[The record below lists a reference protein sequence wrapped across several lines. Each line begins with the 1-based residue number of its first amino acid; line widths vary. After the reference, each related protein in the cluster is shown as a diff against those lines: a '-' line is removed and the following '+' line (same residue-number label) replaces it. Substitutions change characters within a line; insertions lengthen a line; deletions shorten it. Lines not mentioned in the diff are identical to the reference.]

1 MENNLNI
8 VKSEFKEL
16 PNNIEAE
23 QSVIGS
29 ILVTNEIFD
38 EISTIISSI
47 NFYDPMHQKIY
58 NAIESLIYKGM
69 LANPITL
76 KNYFEDEKD
85 DLDVPE
91 YLVKITKFSTSIRQ
105 AIEYS
110 KIIYDMFVRRELIK
124 ISEQTIDN
132 AKITDLD
139 SSGQNIIENSE
150 RLLFDLAEKGSFN
163 SSLIKFDD
171 AMKQTIE
178 MASAAYKNE
187 GGIVGVPTGLRD
199 LDDKLGGL
207 HQSDLIII
215 AGRPS
220 MGKTSLATNIAFNA
234 AKHIQDNQ
242 KKSSVAFFSLEMSS
256 EQLSTRI
263 LSEQARIG
271 SNDIRRGRIS
281 DEQFDQFLETS
292 KNIAELPLFIDE
304 TPAISIA
311 AMSNRARRI
320 KRLHGL
326 DMIVVDYIQLMR
338 GTTYNKD
345 GRVQEISQITQG
357 LKAIAKELGVPVVA
371 LSQLSRQ
378 VEQRDDHKPQ
388 LADLRES
395 GSIEQDADV
404 VMFVY
409 REGYYLQRKEPREAT
424 VEHAEWQAKMNEVA
438 HLAEI
443 IIGKQRHGPIGKVT
457 LEFEKDLQNLKI
469 LKLIKFKYK
478 TLMLTSLYENT
489 ILKNPKFI
497 ILILFIT
504 LISFGYYSKDF
515 RLDASSE
522 TLLIEDDPDLEYL
535 REITNRYGSK
545 EFLVLTYTPNEG
557 MISNT
562 SINNLL
568 SLKYKIQSL
577 DWVHSVITL
586 LDIPLLNNTDAP
598 LQERLKGFKT
608 LKDEDVDKNRGFK
621 EILESPVFRNFVI
634 SESGKTSGIIV
645 NIKQNPILEDIENR
659 SKKEIDE
666 HRDKIKK
673 QNHKNIL
680 EIRDVI
686 KSYDD
691 VGKIYLGGIPMIADD
706 MMTFIKSDII
716 VFGLGVLLF
725 IIATLWFVFKK

>member
-1 MENNLNI
+1 MENNLSI
-8 VKSEFKEL
+8 VKDQFKEL

-23 QSVIGS
+23 QAVIGS
-29 ILVTNEIFD
+29 ILVSNDIFD

-47 NFYDPMHQKIY
+47 NFYDPMHQKIFE
-58 NAIESLIYKGM
+58 AVESLIYKGM

-85 DLDVPE
+85 DLNVPE
-91 YLVKITKFSTSIRQ
+91 YLIKITKFSTSVRQ
-105 AIEYS
+105 AVEYS

-124 ISEQTIDN
+124 ISEQTIDS
-132 AKITDLD
+132 AKLNELD
-139 SSGQNIIENSE
+139 TNGQTIIENSE

-163 SSLIKFDD
+163 SSLVKFDE

-187 GGIVGVPTGLRD
+187 EGIVGVPTGLRD

-234 AKHIQDNQ
+234 AQKLQDSG
-242 KKSSVAFFSLEMSS
+242 KKSSIAFFSLEMSS

-263 LSEQARIG
+263 ISEQARIS

-281 DEQFDQFLETS
+281 DEQFDKFLETS
-292 KNIAELPLFIDE
+292 KNIAELPLYIDE

-320 KRLHGL
+320 KRLFGL
-326 DMIVVDYIQLMR
+326 DMVVVDYIQLMR
-338 GTTYNKD
+338 GTTFNKD

-388 LADLRES
+388 LSDLRES

-438 HLAEI
+438 HLAQI
-443 IIGKQRHGPIGKVT
+443 IIGKQRHGPIGNVT
-457 LEFEKDLQNLKI
+457 LEFEERFT
-469 LKLIKFKYK
+469 KFKD
-478 TLMLTSLYENT
+478 TQ
-489 ILKNPKFI
+489 
-497 ILILFIT
+497 
-504 LISFGYYSKDF
+504 
-515 RLDASSE
+515 
-522 TLLIEDDPDLEYL
+522 
-535 REITNRYGSK
+535 TN
-545 EFLVLTYTPNEG
+545 
-557 MISNT
+557 
-562 SINNLL
+562 
-568 SLKYKIQSL
+568 
-577 DWVHSVITL
+577 
-586 LDIPLLNNTDAP
+586 
-598 LQERLKGFKT
+598 
-608 LKDEDVDKNRGFK
+608 
-621 EILESPVFRNFVI
+621 
-634 SESGKTSGIIV
+634 
-645 NIKQNPILEDIENR
+645 
-659 SKKEIDE
+659 
-666 HRDKIKK
+666 
-673 QNHKNIL
+673 
-680 EIRDVI
+680 
-686 KSYDD
+686 
-691 VGKIYLGGIPMIADD
+691 
-706 MMTFIKSDII
+706 
-716 VFGLGVLLF
+716 
-725 IIATLWFVFKK
+725 

>member
-1 MENNLNI
+1 MENSLSI
-8 VKSEFKEL
+8 VKDQFKEL

-23 QSVIGS
+23 QAVIGS
-29 ILVTNEIFD
+29 ILVSNDIFD

-47 NFYDPMHQKIY
+47 NFYDPMHQKIFE
-58 NAIESLIYKGM
+58 AIESLIYKGM

-91 YLVKITKFSTSIRQ
+91 YLVKITKFSTSVRQ
-105 AIEYS
+105 AVEYS

-124 ISEQTIDN
+124 ISEQTIDS
-132 AKITDLD
+132 AKLNELD
-139 SSGQNIIENSE
+139 TNGQTIIENSE

-163 SSLIKFDD
+163 SSLIKFDE

-187 GGIVGVPTGLRD
+187 EGIVGVPTGLRD

-234 AKHIQDNQ
+234 AQKLQDSG
-242 KKSSVAFFSLEMSS
+242 KKSSIAFFSLEMSS

-263 LSEQARIG
+263 ISEQARIS

-281 DEQFDQFLETS
+281 DEQFDKFLETS
-292 KNIAELPLFIDE
+292 KNISELPLYIDE

-320 KRLHGL
+320 KRLFGL
-326 DMIVVDYIQLMR
+326 DMVVVDYIQLMR
-338 GTTYNKD
+338 GTTFNKD

-357 LKAIAKELGVPVVA
+357 LKAIAKELAVPVVA

-438 HLAEI
+438 HLAQI
-443 IIGKQRHGPIGKVT
+443 IIGKQRHGPIGNVT
-457 LEFEKDLQNLKI
+457 LEFEERFT
-469 LKLIKFKYK
+469 KFKD
-478 TLMLTSLYENT
+478 TQ
-489 ILKNPKFI
+489 
-497 ILILFIT
+497 
-504 LISFGYYSKDF
+504 
-515 RLDASSE
+515 
-522 TLLIEDDPDLEYL
+522 
-535 REITNRYGSK
+535 
-545 EFLVLTYTPNEG
+545 
-557 MISNT
+557 
-562 SINNLL
+562 IN
-568 SLKYKIQSL
+568 
-577 DWVHSVITL
+577 
-586 LDIPLLNNTDAP
+586 
-598 LQERLKGFKT
+598 
-608 LKDEDVDKNRGFK
+608 
-621 EILESPVFRNFVI
+621 
-634 SESGKTSGIIV
+634 
-645 NIKQNPILEDIENR
+645 
-659 SKKEIDE
+659 
-666 HRDKIKK
+666 
-673 QNHKNIL
+673 
-680 EIRDVI
+680 
-686 KSYDD
+686 
-691 VGKIYLGGIPMIADD
+691 
-706 MMTFIKSDII
+706 
-716 VFGLGVLLF
+716 
-725 IIATLWFVFKK
+725 

>member
-1 MENNLNI
+1 MENNLSI
-8 VKSEFKEL
+8 VKDQFKEL

-23 QSVIGS
+23 QAVIGS
-29 ILVTNEIFD
+29 ILVSNDIFD

-47 NFYDPMHQKIY
+47 NFYDPMHQKIFE
-58 NAIESLIYKGM
+58 AIESLVYKGM

-85 DLDVPE
+85 DLNVPE
-91 YLVKITKFSTSIRQ
+91 YLVKITKFSTSVRQ
-105 AIEYS
+105 AVEYS

-124 ISEQTIDN
+124 ISEQTIDS
-132 AKITDLD
+132 AKLNELD
-139 SSGQNIIENSE
+139 TNGQTIIENSE

-163 SSLIKFDD
+163 SSLVKFDE

-187 GGIVGVPTGLRD
+187 EGIVGVPTGLRD

-234 AKHIQDNQ
+234 AQKLQDNG
-242 KKSSVAFFSLEMSS
+242 KKSSIAFFSLEMSS

-263 LSEQARIG
+263 ISEQARIS

-281 DEQFDQFLETS
+281 DEQFDKFLETS
-292 KNIAELPLFIDE
+292 KNISELPLFIDE

-320 KRLHGL
+320 KRQHGL

-338 GTTYNKD
+338 GTTFNKD

-409 REGYYLQRKEPREAT
+409 REGYYLSRKEPREAT

-438 HLAEI
+438 HLAQI
-443 IIGKQRHGPIGKVT
+443 IIGKQRHGPIGNVT
-457 LEFEKDLQNLKI
+457 LEFEERFT
-469 LKLIKFKYK
+469 KFKD
-478 TLMLTSLYENT
+478 TQ
-489 ILKNPKFI
+489 
-497 ILILFIT
+497 
-504 LISFGYYSKDF
+504 
-515 RLDASSE
+515 
-522 TLLIEDDPDLEYL
+522 
-535 REITNRYGSK
+535 
-545 EFLVLTYTPNEG
+545 
-557 MISNT
+557 
-562 SINNLL
+562 IN
-568 SLKYKIQSL
+568 
-577 DWVHSVITL
+577 
-586 LDIPLLNNTDAP
+586 
-598 LQERLKGFKT
+598 
-608 LKDEDVDKNRGFK
+608 
-621 EILESPVFRNFVI
+621 
-634 SESGKTSGIIV
+634 
-645 NIKQNPILEDIENR
+645 
-659 SKKEIDE
+659 
-666 HRDKIKK
+666 
-673 QNHKNIL
+673 
-680 EIRDVI
+680 
-686 KSYDD
+686 
-691 VGKIYLGGIPMIADD
+691 
-706 MMTFIKSDII
+706 
-716 VFGLGVLLF
+716 
-725 IIATLWFVFKK
+725 

>member
-1 MENNLNI
+1 MENNLSL
-8 VKSEFKEL
+8 VKENFKEL

-38 EISTIISSI
+38 EINTIVSNT
-47 NFYDPMHQKIY
+47 NFYDPMHQKIF
-58 NAIESLIYKGM
+58 NAIESMIYKGM

-76 KNYFEDEKD
+76 KNYFENEKD
-85 DLDVPE
+85 ELNIPE
-91 YLVKITKFSTSIRQ
+91 YLVKITKFSTSVRQ

-110 KIIYDMFVRRELIK
+110 KLIYDMFVRRELIK
-124 ISEQTIDN
+124 ISEQIIDN
-132 AKITDLD
+132 AKESDLNN
-139 SSGQNIIENSE
+139 SGQNIIENSE
-150 RLLFDLAEKGSFN
+150 KLLYDLAEKGTFN

-234 AKHIQDNQ
+234 ARNIQESGA
-242 KKSSVAFFSLEMSS
+242 KSSVAFFSLEMSS

-263 LSEQARIG
+263 ISEQARIG

-292 KNIAELPLFIDE
+292 KNISELPLFIDE

-311 AMSNRARRI
+311 SMSNRARRI
-320 KRLHGL
+320 KRLNGL
-326 DMIVVDYIQLMR
+326 DLIVVDYIQLMK
-338 GTTYNKD
+338 GLFNNKD

-457 LEFEKDLQNLKI
+457 LEFEERFT
-469 LKLIKFKYK
+469 KFKD
-478 TLMLTSLYENT
+478 TQ
-489 ILKNPKFI
+489 
-497 ILILFIT
+497 
-504 LISFGYYSKDF
+504 
-515 RLDASSE
+515 
-522 TLLIEDDPDLEYL
+522 
-535 REITNRYGSK
+535 
-545 EFLVLTYTPNEG
+545 
-557 MISNT
+557 
-562 SINNLL
+562 NN
-568 SLKYKIQSL
+568 
-577 DWVHSVITL
+577 
-586 LDIPLLNNTDAP
+586 
-598 LQERLKGFKT
+598 
-608 LKDEDVDKNRGFK
+608 
-621 EILESPVFRNFVI
+621 
-634 SESGKTSGIIV
+634 
-645 NIKQNPILEDIENR
+645 
-659 SKKEIDE
+659 
-666 HRDKIKK
+666 
-673 QNHKNIL
+673 
-680 EIRDVI
+680 
-686 KSYDD
+686 
-691 VGKIYLGGIPMIADD
+691 
-706 MMTFIKSDII
+706 
-716 VFGLGVLLF
+716 
-725 IIATLWFVFKK
+725 

>member
-1 MENNLNI
+1 MENNLSI
-8 VKSEFKEL
+8 VKENFKEL

-38 EISTIISSI
+38 EINTIVSNV
-47 NFYDPMHQKIY
+47 NFYDPMHQKIF
-58 NAIESLIYKGM
+58 NAIESMIYKGM

-76 KNYFEDEKD
+76 KNYFENEKD
-85 DLDVPE
+85 ELNVPE
-91 YLVKITKFSTSIRQ
+91 YLVKITKFSTSARQ

-124 ISEQTIDN
+124 ISEQIIDN
-132 AKITDLD
+132 AKENDLEN
-139 SSGQNIIENSE
+139 SGQNIIENSE
-150 RLLFDLAEKGSFN
+150 KLLYDLAEKGTFN

-199 LDDKLGGL
+199 LDNKLGGL

-234 AKHIQDNQ
+234 AKNIQDSG
-242 KKSSVAFFSLEMSS
+242 KKSSIAFFSLEMSS

-263 LSEQARIG
+263 ISEQARIG

-292 KNIAELPLFIDE
+292 KDISELPLYIDE

-326 DMIVVDYIQLMR
+326 DLIVVDYIQLMK
-338 GTTYNKD
+338 GLFNNKD

-357 LKAIAKELGVPVVA
+357 LKAIAKELGVPVLA

-457 LEFEKDLQNLKI
+457 LEFEERFT
-469 LKLIKFKYK
+469 KFKD
-478 TLMLTSLYENT
+478 TQ
-489 ILKNPKFI
+489 
-497 ILILFIT
+497 
-504 LISFGYYSKDF
+504 
-515 RLDASSE
+515 
-522 TLLIEDDPDLEYL
+522 
-535 REITNRYGSK
+535 
-545 EFLVLTYTPNEG
+545 
-557 MISNT
+557 
-562 SINNLL
+562 NN
-568 SLKYKIQSL
+568 
-577 DWVHSVITL
+577 
-586 LDIPLLNNTDAP
+586 
-598 LQERLKGFKT
+598 
-608 LKDEDVDKNRGFK
+608 
-621 EILESPVFRNFVI
+621 
-634 SESGKTSGIIV
+634 
-645 NIKQNPILEDIENR
+645 
-659 SKKEIDE
+659 
-666 HRDKIKK
+666 
-673 QNHKNIL
+673 
-680 EIRDVI
+680 
-686 KSYDD
+686 
-691 VGKIYLGGIPMIADD
+691 
-706 MMTFIKSDII
+706 
-716 VFGLGVLLF
+716 
-725 IIATLWFVFKK
+725 